1 MEVICLRFPSV
12 ADKILENVDN
22 HTLVN
27 FKESSK
33 GIYNFIN
40 GERFYWFRILQTK
53 CQMDGLFSEYWKK
66 TCKKTPVEVVK
77 KLAMASIKLSKDFID
92 NKIRD
97 WSPFHLAAG
106 FGNLE
111 LYKWI
116 EEKVGELQ
124 LLQNSKQ
131 TTPLHLSAYHGRL
144 EIFKHLVKKSS
155 DKNPKNKF
163 DVTPLHLAATNGHF
177 DICKLLITNASDKNP
192 RDTNGRTPLHA
203 AAFGNF
209 LDICKFL
216 VYNIIDKNP
225 NDDNMLT
232 PLCMAYSAG
241 HFRICKFIIENADN
255 NDPIHVG
262 GPPLGHGGMGR
273 TLLHQAAK
281 DGNLKVYQA
290 IIENVADKNPK
301 DYYFWTPFHL
311 AALYGH
317 TNLCS
322 FISDYLR
329 KNS

>member
-1 MEVICLRFPSV
+1 MEIICLRFPLV
-12 ADKILENVDN
+12 ADRILKKVDN

-33 GIYNFIN
+33 GNYNFIN
-40 GERFYWFRILQTK
+40 GERFYWLRILQTK

-66 TCKKTPVEVVK
+66 TSKMTPVEVVK
-77 KLAMASIKLSKDFID
+77 NLAVASIKLSKEFID
-92 NKIRD
+92 NKIWD
-97 WSPFHLAAG
+97 WSPFHLAAA

-116 EEKVGELQ
+116 EKKVGELQ

-144 EIFKHLVKKSS
+144 EIFKHLLEKSS

-177 DICKLLITNASDKNP
+177 DICKLLITDISDKNP

-209 LDICKFL
+209 LDICKFI

-241 HFRICKFIIENADN
+241 HFRICTFIIENADN
-255 NDPIHVG
+255 FNPIHVG
-262 GPPLGHGGMGR
+262 WGGTGR

-281 DGNLKVYQA
+281 DGNLMIYKA
-290 IIENVADKNPK
+290 IIENVLDKNPK
-301 DYYFWTPFHL
+301 DYYFWTPLDL
-311 AALYGH
+311 AASYGH
-317 TNLCS
+317 VNVCS
-322 FISDYLR
+322 YISDYLR

>member
-40 GERFYWFRILQTK
+40 GERLYWFRILQTK
-53 CQMDGLFSEYWKK
+53 CQMDGLFSKYWKK
-66 TCKKTPVEVVK
+66 TSKKTPVEVVK
-77 KLAMASIKLSKDFID
+77 KLAVASIKLSKDFID

-97 WSPFHLAAG
+97 WSPFHLAAA

-209 LDICKFL
+209 LDIC
-216 VYNIIDKNP
+216 
-225 NDDNMLT
+225 
-232 PLCMAYSAG
+232 
-241 HFRICKFIIENADN
+241 
-255 NDPIHVG
+255 
-262 GPPLGHGGMGR
+262 
-273 TLLHQAAK
+273 
-281 DGNLKVYQA
+281 
-290 IIENVADKNPK
+290 
-301 DYYFWTPFHL
+301 
-311 AALYGH
+311 
-317 TNLCS
+317 
-322 FISDYLR
+322 
-329 KNS
+329 